1 MKTAEHPEGE
11 EITRK
16 YTPTSK
22 VDTKVRF
29 LMIFSFQMNFFF

>member
-11 EITRK
+11 DISRK

-22 VDTKVRF
+22 VEEKVKKK
-29 LMIFSFQMNFFF
+29 FFIKNNEF